1 MCVCRCGFLS
11 IDIFLSVCASLHV
24 VPCVNTRKS
33 KYQHEN
39 AYCKFIP
46 SSMTRAKI
54 PVTRTRKRRYSHNAV
69 WEKLMKASPACE
81 ISEGG
86 GDEGGPVEIVSCET
100 AGARGGGCGGS
111 AAKGRGGA
119 SGSGRKGGTQQGWGR
134 AFGMFLCDN
143 VLRSRTPSQDERKR
157 RSMSGENPDSSG
169 HTPSSGG
176 FERFRTS
183 NFVLVHFKSCDTHV
197 RARSK
202 KHTHRQK
209 TAVILRW
216 HFRLHAQRRYIFSQ
230 AARHPSQ
237 QGRERRRN

>member
-1 MCVCRCGFLS
+1 
-11 IDIFLSVCASLHV
+11 
-24 VPCVNTRKS
+24 
-33 KYQHEN
+33 
-39 AYCKFIP
+39 
-46 SSMTRAKI
+46 MTRAKI

-111 AAKGRGGA
+111 AATGRGGA

-197 RARSK
+197 RARARKNTHTGKKRRSSFGGIFDCMLKDGTFSPKQPGTPRSRAGSGGGTSGKKQKATSTSK
-202 KHTHRQK
+202 QMEKAAR
-209 TAVILRW
+209 AADARRDLENVR
-216 HFRLHAQRRYIFSQ
+216 FRL
-230 AARHPSQ
+230 
-237 QGRERRRN
+237 

>member
-54 PVTRTRKRRYSHNAV
+54 PVTHTRKHRYSHNTV
-69 WEKLMKASPACE
+69 WEKLMKASPE
-81 ISEGG
+81 ISEGE
-86 GDEGGPVEIVSCET
+86 GDSRGPLENVGCET
-100 AGARGGGCGGS
+100 AGASGDGCGES
-111 AAKGRGGA
+111 AAKGRRGA
-119 SGSGRKGGTQQGWGR
+119 SGSGRKKGTQKGWGR

-143 VLRSRTPSQDERKR
+143 VVRSRTPSQDERKR
-157 RSMSGENPDSSG
+157 RSMSGDHPDSSE
-169 HTPSSGG
+169 HTPSSGW

-183 NFVLVHFKSCDTHV
+183 HFVFVQFKSCDTYV
-197 RARSK
+197 RARAR
-202 KHTHRQK
+202 KHTLRQK

-216 HFRLHAQRRYIFSQ
+216 HFQLHA
-230 AARHPSQ
+230 
-237 QGRERRRN
+237 